1 MNDVLDRLL
10 SFAKENEEVRKKLL
24 ETRESKE
31 PMKNFCTLAT
41 ELGFE
46 ISVGDLMEMGDAFM
60 GNLLK
65 STNGGATYPF
75 EEWEDIYE
83 NFMSSLE

>member
-24 ETRESKE
+24 KTRESKE
-31 PMKNFCTLAT
+31 PMKDFCMLAT

-65 STNGGATYPF
+65 STNGGAAYPF

-83 NFMSSLE
+83 NFMTSLE